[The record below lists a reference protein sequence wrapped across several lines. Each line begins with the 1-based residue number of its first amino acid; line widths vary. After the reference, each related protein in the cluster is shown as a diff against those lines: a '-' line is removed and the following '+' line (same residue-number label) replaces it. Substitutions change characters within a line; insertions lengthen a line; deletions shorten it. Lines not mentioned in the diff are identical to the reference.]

1 MAKSKTVCAVDA
13 ILPPDKAFQMTI
25 SPKHA
30 LKAKVIVNTIPQWM
44 NLDPLK
50 FYNLMITRENNGMR
64 VVTLQVML
72 KVL

>member
-30 LKAKVIVNTIPQWM
+30 LKAKGVNTIPQWM
-44 NLDPLK
+44 NSDPL
-50 FYNLMITRENNGMR
+50 NLMITRENNGMR

-72 KVL
+72 KDL

>member
-30 LKAKVIVNTIPQWM
+30 LKAKGVNTIPQWM
-44 NLDPLK
+44 NSDPLM
-50 FYNLMITRENNGMR
+50 FYNLMIT
-64 VVTLQVML
+64 
-72 KVL
+72 

>member
-30 LKAKVIVNTIPQWM
+30 LKAKGVNTIPQWM
-44 NLDPLK
+44 NSDPLK
-50 FYNLMITRENNGMR
+50 FYNLMITQENNSMR

-72 KVL
+72 KDL